1 MGARP
6 AREHRRRRP
15 GVERNAE
22 RKGIDL
28 VDGNGRHFTPS
39 LPLMCG
45 GAIVADMTRRVTPF
59 IAMLPCLL
67 AATPTLAHTGDVV
80 GGFVGGLAHP
90 VLGPITSRRWW
101 RSDCGARFSGLRRS
115 VLLPVVFPLVM
126 AFGGALGIL
135 GVPLPGTEIGIAISA
150 VLLGLAVVFAVKP
163 PIWMAA
169 VLVGVFAI
177 FHGHAHGAELPAGAD
192 ALAYSL
198 GFVVATGLLHLAGI
212 ALGLLARWPAGR
224 LAVRGAGAMIA
235 LAGVIFLAR
244 LA

>member
-1 MGARP
+1 MR
-6 AREHRRRRP
+6 
-15 GVERNAE
+15 
-22 RKGIDL
+22 
-28 VDGNGRHFTPS
+28 
-39 LPLMCG
+39 G

-90 VLGPITSRRWW
+90 VVGPDHVAAMVAVGLWGAFLGPPAI
-101 RSDCGARFSGLRRS
+101 F
-115 VLLPVVFPLVM
+115 LLPVVFPLIM

-150 VLLGLAVVFAVKP
+150 VLLGLAVVFAVRP
-163 PIWMAA
+163 PTWMAA

-192 ALAYSL
+192 ALAYSA

-224 LAVRGAGAMIA
+224 LAVRGAGGLIA